1 VREMTFTNLIENR
14 KSVREYQKKQL
25 DTKEIKALE
34 EFLKEVKVLR
44 KNIGV
49 EFVFIENGWE
59 KEDILKGRAGYVGN
73 PILAPHYI
81 ALISEA
87 KEGYLLNTSY
97 ILEQV
102 VLKAVELNIGSCWV
116 SVENDA
122 SGLKRDLG
130 IDKCGEVVAMIALGY
145 PKTHIPFTKKSGTAR
160 IAVEDFV
167 FKGKWGKVAFHE
179 ELEMMGIEKILHSIR
194 LAPSWANL
202 QPWKLIIDNDKIILS
217 VGGKDV
223 DEKHLMLDAGIMML
237 YMEKAFNHE
246 GLMAEWSMYTEELD
260 GDFSEYNIPSEYNI
274 IGTLHI

>member
-1 VREMTFTNLIENR
+1 MTFTNLIENR

-25 DTKEIKALE
+25 SSSEIKALKESLE
-34 EFLKEVKVLR
+34 EVNVLK
-44 KNIGV
+44 KNIEV
-49 EFVFIENGWE
+49 DFVFIEDGWE

-81 ALISEA
+81 ALLSEQQ
-87 KEGYLLNTSY
+87 EGYLFNTAY

-116 SVENDA
+116 SVEKDA
-122 SGLKRDLG
+122 NGLKSDLG
-130 IDKCGEVVAMIALGY
+130 IDKPGEIVAMIALGY
-145 PKTHIPFTKKSGTAR
+145 PKTHIPFTKKSGSSR

-167 FKGKWGKVAFHE
+167 FKGEWGKSISHE
-179 ELEMMGIEKILHSIR
+179 ELEMMGIERILHSIR

-202 QPWKLIIDNDKIILS
+202 QPWKLIVDNDKIILS

-237 YMEKAFNHE
+237 YMEKAFNQE
-246 GLMAEWSMYTEELD
+246 GLVAQWSIYTKELD
-260 GDFSEYNIPSEYNI
+260 GYFSEYNIPSEYSI

>member
-1 VREMTFTNLIENR
+1 MTFTNLIENR

-25 DTKEIKALE
+25 KSSEIKVLE
-34 EFLKEVKVLR
+34 EFLEEVNALR
-44 KNIGV
+44 KNIDV
-49 EFVFIENGWE
+49 DFVFIEDGWQ

-81 ALISEA
+81 ALLSEQQ
-87 KEGYLLNTSY
+87 EGYLFNTAY

-116 SVENDA
+116 SVEKDA
-122 SGLKRDLG
+122 NELKNDLG
-130 IDKCGEVVAMIALGY
+130 IDKPGEIVAMIALGY
-145 PKTHIPFTKKSGTAR
+145 PKTHIPYTKKSASSR
-160 IAVEDFV
+160 IGVEDFV
-167 FKGKWGKVAFHE
+167 FKGEWGKTASHE
-179 ELEMMGIEKILHSIR
+179 ELEMMGIERILHSIR

-237 YMEKAFNHE
+237 YMEKAFNQE
-246 GLMAEWSMYTEELD
+246 GLVAEWSIYTKELD
-260 GDFSEYNIPSEYNI
+260 GDFSEYNIPSEYSI